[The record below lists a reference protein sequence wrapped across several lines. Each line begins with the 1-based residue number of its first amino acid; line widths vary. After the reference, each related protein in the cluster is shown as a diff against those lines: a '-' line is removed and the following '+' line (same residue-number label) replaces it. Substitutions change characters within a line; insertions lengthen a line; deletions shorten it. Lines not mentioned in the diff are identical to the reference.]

1 METDIKKVLNVNVSG
16 NSGIFITPEQL
27 YEKLGI
33 TLCQQNRWR
42 SKKAKCR
49 MPFYRQGKYIRYK
62 LDEVVEW
69 YEDTFKMV
77 EHITR
82 KETSNA

>member
-1 METDIKKVLNVNVSG
+1 MKKTAVNVNVSG

-77 EHITR
+77 EHNTA
-82 KETSNA
+82 KVASNA